1 MRSILNIA
9 VHHAGGTQA
18 DYYASS
24 LHMTPASISE
34 AHRLRW
40 NFPSKYIF
48 DVATDGKP
56 IGEAKPWYAGYNCIY
71 DPKTRKFTQTR
82 AIGEETAAQIGFNFN
97 TFSLCIIGNYMIKPG
112 SWPRASVDPLTAQI
126 EQDVTMFLHDLIDGN
141 KRGLFVAPDT
151 MISLDVSRVHP
162 HRFYQAGTDCYG
174 TFPSDTYFR
183 DLLITYKPVPVPP
196 IDQRPTAIS
205 TSTVTLEQRNAL
217 IQSLLQLVA
226 KLQDFILNWQKNNG
240 GRLGSVGGRGCEGII
255 H

>member
-24 LHMTPASISE
+24 LHMTPAGISE
-34 AHRLRW
+34 AHKGRW
-40 NFPSKYIF
+40 NFPSQYMK
-48 DVATDGKP
+48 DPAGR
-56 IGEAKPWYAGYNCIY
+56 PWYGGYNCIY
-71 DPKTRKFTQTR
+71 DPKDRTFTQFR

-112 SWPRASVDPLTAQI
+112 SWPRASVDPLTEQI
-126 EQDVTMFLHDLIDGN
+126 QRDVTMFLHDLIDGN

-151 MISLDVSRVHP
+151 TINLDVSRVHP
-162 HRFYQAGTDCYG
+162 HRYYQAGTDCYG
-174 TFPSDTYFR
+174 TFSSDTYFR
-183 DLLITYKPVPVPP
+183 DLLITFKPVPVPP